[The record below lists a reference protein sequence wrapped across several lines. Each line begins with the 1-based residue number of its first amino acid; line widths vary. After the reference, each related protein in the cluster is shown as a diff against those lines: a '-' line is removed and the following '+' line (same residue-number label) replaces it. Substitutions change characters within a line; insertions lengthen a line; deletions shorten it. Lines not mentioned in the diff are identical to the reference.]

1 MGYNFIDCD
10 RDQLFL
16 LPPSMRDWLSEGH
29 LVWFILDAVDQLDL
43 SSFLRRYR
51 QDGWG
56 RAAYP
61 PKTMVALLFYAYCTG
76 IRSSR
81 KIEQACQENVAFK
94 VITGGQVPDH
104 TTISRFRQS
113 FQEELAGLFT
123 EVLWLCGQAGLVKV
137 GTVVMDG
144 TKMAGNAS
152 LSANRT
158 YQHLKEEVERMLKE
172 AEAADAAEEA
182 RVGEEVPE
190 ELVDR
195 NKRLER
201 LKRAKEELER
211 LAAEEAAERERELR
225 ARREE
230 EGGSGKRKRGRK
242 PKPPDPRPEPEA
254 KVNLTDPESRIMK
267 ARQGYVQGYNA
278 QLVVTG
284 DQIIVAAEVVQDQ
297 NDVRQL
303 HPMLKRAK
311 EELEG
316 AGIKKR
322 PKVAVA
328 DAGYFSEE
336 NIKGADPDGPEL
348 LVAPASDWRLV
359 QKLVEEGPPR
369 GRIPRGLSARELMER
384 KLLTKRGRALYELRK
399 VVEGVVG
406 QLKARG
412 DRFMRR
418 GRRAARSEFRLMC
431 ACHNLLKLWRAV
443 LAGVAKWKGRNTPL
457 PQLA

>member
-1 MGYNFIDCD
+1 MAYNFIDCD

-16 LPPSMRDWLSEGH
+16 LPPSMRDWLPEGH

-43 SSFLRRYR
+43 SSFYRRYR
-51 QDGWG
+51 SDGWG

-61 PKTMVALLFYAYCTG
+61 PKVMVALLLYAYCTG

-94 VITGGQVPDH
+94 VITGNKVPDH
-104 TTISRFRQS
+104 TTISRFRQR

-123 EVLWLCGQAGLVKV
+123 EVLWLCGRAGLVKV
-137 GTVVMDG
+137 GTVVVDG

-158 YQHLKEEVERMLKE
+158 WRHLKEEVERMLRE

-201 LKRAKEELER
+201 LKRAKEELEKM
-211 LAAEEAAERERELR
+211 AAEERD
-225 ARREE
+225 ARGGEE
-230 EGGSGKRKRGRK
+230 GSGKKGRGQK
-242 PKPPDPRPEPEA
+242 SKSSDPRPDPGA

-278 QLVVTG
+278 QLVVTV

-303 HPMLKRAK
+303 HPMLKRAE

-316 AGIKKR
+316 AGIGKR
-322 PKVAVA
+322 PKVVVA
-328 DAGYFSEE
+328 DAGYFSEG
-336 NIKGADPDGPEL
+336 NIKGTDPDGPEL
-348 LVAPASDWRLV
+348 VVAPANDRRLA
-359 QKLVEEGPPR
+359 QKLAEEGPPR

-384 KLLTKRGRALYELRK
+384 KLLTKRGRALYGLRK
-399 VVEGVVG
+399 VVEAVVG
-406 QLKARG
+406 QVKALG

-418 GRRAARSEFRLMC
+418 GRRAARSEFRLLC

-443 LAGVAKWKGRNTPL
+443 LAGVAGKWKRGTGPL
-457 PQLA
+457 PQPA

>member
-16 LPPSMRDWLSEGH
+16 LPPSMREWLPEGH

-43 SSFLRRYR
+43 SGFLRRYR
-51 QDGWG
+51 ADGWG

-61 PKTMVALLFYAYCTG
+61 PKTMVALLLYAYCTG
-76 IRSSR
+76 VRSSR
-81 KIEQACQENVAFK
+81 KIERACQENVAFR

-104 TTISRFRQS
+104 TTISRFRQE

-137 GTVVMDG
+137 GTVVVDG

-182 RVGEEVPE
+182 QAGDGVPK

-195 NKRLER
+195 NKRLAR

-211 LAAEEAAERERELR
+211 MAAEEAAEKEREACGERER
-225 ARREE
+225 
-230 EGGSGKRKRGRK
+230 SGRKGRGR
-242 PKPPDPRPEPEA
+242 KPPDPRPDPGA

-278 QLVVTG
+278 QLVVTK
-284 DQIIVAAEVVQDQ
+284 DQIIVAAEVTQDQ

-328 DAGYFSEE
+328 DAGYFSEG
-336 NIKGADPDGPEL
+336 NIRGADGDGPEL
-348 LVAPASDWRLV
+348 LVAPASDWRLAR
-359 QKLVEEGPPR
+359 KLAEEGPPR
-369 GRIPRGLSARELMER
+369 GRIPQGLSAKELMER
-384 KLLTKRGRALYELRK
+384 KLLTKRGRAFYGLRK
-399 VVEGVVG
+399 VVEAVVG
-406 QLKARG
+406 QVKALG

-418 GRRAARSEFRLMC
+418 GRRAARSEFRLLC

-443 LAGVAKWKGRNTPL
+443 LAGVARWKGRNTSL
-457 PQLA
+457 PQPA